1 MCKKITTHHLIALIA
16 WAIWALGCA
25 GLAIAETRIP
35 VATVNGETIWFN
47 DVLEQA
53 ERLPNEFRQ
62 MPLENYFEQL
72 VLEMIDARL
81 AAAAARADQFDKIDD
96 IVSVMKQAADRVL
109 AEKWIS
115 NTVTAEI
122 NEAAVDKAY
131 QKLISDTAS
140 REQVTASHI
149 LVETEGEAKSIIT
162 ELKNGADFVTLA
174 KTKSTGPSGPNGGS
188 LGTFGRGQMVPA
200 FEAAAF
206 SLADGAISSA
216 PVQTQFGWHVIRVES
231 KTIAPAPSLN
241 DVRDKLIQNLS
252 TQAVGRVLEELRAKQ
267 DIKVRSFMEIRAD
280 VVNAQKARQQ

>member
-1 MCKKITTHHLIALIA
+1 MMCKKMTTHRLIALIA
-16 WAIWALGCA
+16 WAFWTLGFA

-35 VATVNGETIWFN
+35 VASVNGETIWFN
-47 DVLEQA
+47 DVLDQA

-81 AAAAARADQFDKIDD
+81 AAAAARNDKFHEADD
-96 IVSVMKQAADRVL
+96 IAAAMKQAADRVL

-115 NTVTAEI
+115 NKVTAEI
-122 NEAAVDKAY
+122 NEASVEKAY
-131 QKLISDTAS
+131 QKFISDTAS

-149 LVETEGEAKSIIT
+149 LVETEDDAKSIIT
-162 ELKNGADFVTLA
+162 ELNNGADFVTLA
-174 KTKSTGPSGPNGGS
+174 KTKSTGPSGPNGGA

-231 KTIAPAPSLN
+231 KTIAPAPSLD
-241 DVRDKLIQNLS
+241 DVREKLIQNLS
-252 TQAVGRVLEELRAKQ
+252 TQVVGRVLEKLRTTQ
-267 DIKVRSFMEIRAD
+267 NIKVRSLEEIRAD
-280 VVNAQKARQQ
+280 VISAQKDQQ